1 MPAPLKFTA
10 AQQSKLQAIGIQ
22 PAKVTRAY
30 IKREGFDTKA
40 EFLEHA
46 NFEYRISAKY
56 GAVAAQRKIARLL
69 ERPLGIPRPQWRAL
83 RLYEESVRVEGDL
96 AGAAAAMEEG
106 ADTALP
112 PPPRAKIKASQVAP
126 L

>member
-40 EFLEHA
+40 DFLEHA

-56 GAVAAQRKIARLL
+56 GAVAAQRKIERKAAQRWPFPQRTL
-69 ERPLGIPRPQWRAL
+69 ESNGP
-83 RLYEESVRVEGDL
+83 
-96 AGAAAAMEEG
+96 
-106 ADTALP
+106 
-112 PPPRAKIKASQVAP
+112 
-126 L
+126 